1 MIQCAYRVHLARLKK
16 EEMIKWK
23 EKIHSLYNKVLG
35 RKLVETWQK
44 VQFCFVS
51 WVEYYERNK
60 RIKQFQKDLLLTHR
74 RGDMKSL
81 YDSWK
86 TFLHLVKSEKDA
98 AARVLQRWCRQ
109 IKANQLAETIR
120 ELQKFENQAVDNVKA
135 KEKAVVEEELSKIKP
150 PSRRK
155 FRLPTSQLY
164 SPYLAK
170 LTDTLQDVI
179 ECEDRYF
186 NTNILSADREYMQQ
200 YTLKTPEQKSF
211 LIDQLKEN
219 IQSEKDRLRR
229 RRRRSSTMWQSR
241 LKEAAKDAMKMRQ
254 FG

>member
-1 MIQCAYRVHLARLKK
+1 
-16 EEMIKWK
+16 
-23 EKIHSLYNKVLG
+23 
-35 RKLVETWQK
+35 
-44 VQFCFVS
+44 
-51 WVEYYERNK
+51 
-60 RIKQFQKDLLLTHR
+60 
-74 RGDMKSL
+74 MKSL
-81 YDSWK
+81 FDSWK
-86 TFLHLVKSEKDA
+86 IFLHLVKGEKDV

-109 IKANQLAETIR
+109 IQANQLAETIR
-120 ELQKFENQAVDNVKA
+120 ELQKFENQTVDNVQA
-135 KEKAVVEEELSKIKP
+135 KEKAIVEQELSKIKP

-170 LTDTLQDVI
+170 LMDTLQDVI
-179 ECEDRYF
+179 ECEDKCF
-186 NTNILSADREYMQQ
+186 NTNILSADRQYMQQ
-200 YTLKTPEQKSF
+200 YMLKIPEQKSF